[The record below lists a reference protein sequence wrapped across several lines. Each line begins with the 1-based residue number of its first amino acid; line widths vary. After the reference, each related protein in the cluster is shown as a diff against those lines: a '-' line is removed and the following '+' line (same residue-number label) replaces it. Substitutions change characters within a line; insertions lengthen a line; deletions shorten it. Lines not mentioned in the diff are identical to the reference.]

1 MDIKRHGIFI
11 NRKKV
16 KMQAINPTAL
26 LKRANNLCIV
36 AVTLFIVYGCN
47 SSSGNQAG
55 FEQPTPQLPVIT
67 VSNTTATTYKEYAA
81 SLQGSKDIEIRP
93 QVNGYLDK
101 IFVDEGAFVKKGQP
115 LFHINDQP
123 YAEQLNNAKATLAAA
138 KANQVNAQINVTKI
152 APLVQNNVV
161 SDVQLK
167 TAQAAYDA
175 ATANVAQAE
184 AMVQN
189 AAINLG
195 YTTIKAPVDGY
206 LGRIPLK
213 TGSLVGLST
222 IEPLTVISE
231 LQEVYA
237 YFSLSEN
244 DFIQFKYQFPGKT
257 VEEKI
262 KQMPAVELV
271 LADGSVYKQKGKVQL
286 VTGQFSNTIGTISFR
301 AAFPNE
307 DRLLRSG
314 NTGKVRISQL
324 QQDALVVPQ
333 EATFE
338 IQDKVFVFAV
348 GDSNKVQSKPI
359 TINGKTAVYYFA
371 AGGVKAGDKIV
382 FAGTGNLRDGMKIIP
397 QPISLDSLLKVKPL

>member
-1 MDIKRHGIFI
+1 
-11 NRKKV
+11 
-16 KMQAINPTAL
+16 MQAINPTAL